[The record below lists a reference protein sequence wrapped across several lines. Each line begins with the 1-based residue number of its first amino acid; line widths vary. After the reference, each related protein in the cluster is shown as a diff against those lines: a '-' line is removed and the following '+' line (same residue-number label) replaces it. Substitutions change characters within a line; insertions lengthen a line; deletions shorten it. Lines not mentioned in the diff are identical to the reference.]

1 MSVLEK
7 FRELNGKTIS
17 RKQIENLIVDAKNE
31 NETEVVYRLSKI
43 LLNNPDTQN
52 FDITLN
58 RYATSLNA
66 PRHKGLY
73 KEALTECGRLRK
85 GWRFERGS
93 VIKVPILNK
102 KTKQYKM
109 ALNGGKKRKTR
120 QSEMSLREL
129 DDFLKSVGFKSSGKL
144 KKGYKYVKGGEIV
157 KVPVKKK
164 GKRK

>member
-58 RYATSLNA
+58 QYATSLNA
-66 PRHKGLY
+66 PRHKDLY
-73 KEALTECGRLRK
+73 KEVLTECGRLRK

-102 KTKQYKM
+102 KTKQYEM
-109 ALNGGKKRKTR
+109 ALNGGKKRKTG
-120 QSEMSLREL
+120 
-129 DDFLKSVGFKSSGKL
+129 LKTNGRL
-144 KKGYKYVKGGEIV
+144 KKGYKYAKGGKIV
-157 KVPVKKK
+157 KVSVKKK
-164 GKRK
+164 VKRK